1 MRMHGPRAHARASSR
16 HVHGACARRF
26 VNALGPQEKNETT
39 FACGPCTLKKHHY
52 SIRVEWLNL
61 VELNDEH
68 AIFEVWPTE
77 QDRIAATH
85 FMGIPDLEWAKVEG
99 GNHYMYMAR
108 TQYDLCNEQI

>member
-1 MRMHGPRAHARASSR
+1 MRMHVPHAHARASSR

-39 FACGPCTLKKHHY
+39 FACGPCTLKKGTY
-52 SIRVEWLNL
+52 SIPVQWLNL
-61 VELNDEH
+61 VELTDEH

-85 FMGIPDLEWAKVEG
+85 VMDMPGL
-99 GNHYMYMAR
+99 
-108 TQYDLCNEQI
+108 L